1 MRTVADLIKAVNTK
15 LTDNFPDIEIKSTD
29 LDKHPEQ
36 CFYTE
41 YTVNRDGSPDMVHD
55 SGRITLFYFPED
67 KKVNRLELLG
77 IQAKLS
83 QTFVFG
89 IAVDEE
95 FTVPVVNL
103 NFTLEDDTLVMEFDF
118 EMYQRV
124 DNDADID
131 AMENIELQE

>member
-15 LTDNFPDIEIKSTD
+15 LTDNFPGIEIRSTD
-29 LDKHPEQ
+29 LDKHPER

-41 YTVNRDGSPDMVHD
+41 YTASRDGNPDMVHD

-67 KKVNRLELLG
+67 KNVNRLELLY

-83 QTFVFG
+83 QTFSFG
-89 IAVDEE
+89 VAIDEG
-95 FTVPVVNL
+95 FTVPVVDL

-131 AMENIELQE
+131 TMKNIELQE

>member
-1 MRTVADLIKAVNTK
+1 MKTVADLIKAVNTK
-15 LTDNFPDIEIKSTD
+15 LDTNFPDVEIRSTD

-41 YTVNRDGSPDMVHD
+41 YTASRDGNPDLVHD

-67 KKVNRLELLG
+67 KKVNRLELLD

-83 QTFVFG
+83 EIFVFG
-89 IAVDEE
+89 IAIDED

-124 DNDADID
+124 DYEAGTEM
-131 AMENIELQE
+131 MENIGLQG